1 MKTSKPKK
9 VPVFYPTN
17 GLNIEDTNV
26 RMLQKYSGKIESLKS
41 ELEDYLNGFEGMMT
55 KKKIVNIK
63 PEEVSIKK
71 YKRFMFG
78 YSPFGISGG
87 KIDLISQ
94 EAFNIKKNKKY
105 DEYKTL
111 LTYDHIFGCLLV
123 GGRIIDAFIKSGY
136 DVDYMVNEW
145 LPKHL
150 YLWASI
156 QVTKKEHSTI
166 TSNTNQLT
174 ESENPNSELEY
185 NLKRNMEHYKG
196 VSDIGFLV
204 KE

>member
-26 RMLQKYSGKIESLKS
+26 RMLQKYSEKIEYLNSKF
-41 ELEDYLNGFEGMMT
+41 EDYLNGFEGMMT
-55 KKKIVNIK
+55 KKKIVNTK
-63 PEEVSIKK
+63 PEQESINNH
-71 YKRFMFG
+71 KRLLFG
-78 YSPFGISGG
+78 YGQFGISGG
-87 KIDLISQ
+87 NIGLISQ
-94 EAFNIKKNKKY
+94 NAFNIKKDLKY

-123 GGRIIDAFIKSGY
+123 GGLAVDTYIKSNY
-136 DVDYMVNEW
+136 DVGFMIYEW

-150 YLWASI
+150 HLWTSI
-156 QVTKKEHSTI
+156 LVTKEEHSTI

-174 ESENPNSELEY
+174 KSENPNSELEY